1 MESVGKKK
9 KRKTKLTNLST
20 KKRPKGNDFTGKIPP
35 NIYRR
40 IINTNPSK
48 TLQKKKIQ
56 EEGILSNLFFEARI
70 TFIPMPE
77 EDITTKENSKLI
89 YFMNIYSKFLNKM
102 LANQI

>member
-1 MESVGKKK
+1 MDKFPETYTNYQIENTINRKSEQTLNKQRWNRQVKKE

-48 TLQKKKIQ
+48 TLQKKKNTR
-56 EEGILSNLFFEARI
+56 GGN
-70 TFIPMPE
+70 TF
-77 EDITTKENSKLI
+77 
-89 YFMNIYSKFLNKM
+89 
-102 LANQI
+102 

>member
-1 MESVGKKK
+1 MDKFPETYTNYQIENTINRKSEQTLNKQRWNRQVKKK

-48 TLQKKKIQ
+48 TLQEKKKNTR
-56 EEGILSNLFFEARI
+56 GGN
-70 TFIPMPE
+70 TF
-77 EDITTKENSKLI
+77 
-89 YFMNIYSKFLNKM
+89 
-102 LANQI
+102 